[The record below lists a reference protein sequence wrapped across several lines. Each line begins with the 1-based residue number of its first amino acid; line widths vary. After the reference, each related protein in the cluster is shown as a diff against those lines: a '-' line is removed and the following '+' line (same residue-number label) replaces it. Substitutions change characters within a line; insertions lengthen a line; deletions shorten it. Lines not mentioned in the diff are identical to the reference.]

1 LTKDSYLYANSM
13 QTQQRRIPI
22 SGAGG
27 KNKTWEELLP
37 HYEQEYEAL
46 KANIELLKNSD
57 QSAEVEITPATNAEV
72 SLKGSWQRVS
82 FAEGIS
88 PFVDRKELT
97 VEALAPEL
105 KGMNGF
111 VFDGEKKR
119 SEATT
124 FNFSCTKPVKLLVG
138 YFKGDNKRFAQAPK
152 LEIDASANDY
162 GQAEPLLQNAVAVKN
177 WGVANI
183 HAYHFEAGEHSLTLP
198 RGFLLVAGFTAD
210 DVKSR
215 NVGLAGADDTP
226 DWLFY

>member
-1 LTKDSYLYANSM
+1 M
-13 QTQQRRIPI
+13 
-22 SGAGG
+22 
-27 KNKTWEELLP
+27 
-37 HYEQEYEAL
+37 
-46 KANIELLKNSD
+46 
-57 QSAEVEITPATNAEV
+57 
-72 SLKGSWQRVS
+72 
-82 FAEGIS
+82 
-88 PFVDRKELT
+88 DRKELT

-105 KGMNGF
+105 KGMKGF
-111 VFDGEKKR
+111 IFDGEKKR

-210 DVKSR
+210 DVKGR